1 MRKSEMDTLFNS
13 GRKIYTK
20 SFKLVWMESAESNV
34 IISAPIKIFRKAV
47 KRNRVKRLVR
57 EAIRGLDLS
66 NKNIFI
72 IYTSKNIISLQDMK
86 DELCKVKI

>member
-1 MRKSEMDTLFNS
+1 MDNLFNS

-20 SFKLVWMESAESNV
+20 SFKLVWMESDESNV

-57 EAIRGLDLS
+57 EAIRGLDFS

-72 IYTSKNIISLQDMK
+72 IYTSKNIISLQNIK

>member
-20 SFKLVWMESAESNV
+20 SFKFVWMESAESNL

-86 DELCKVKI
+86 NELCKVKI